1 VRVLWLKCVPVQYFH
16 GKKSMVDTFVQN
28 VRFDERGLIAAIIQ
42 DAATNEVIALRYI
55 DKDTLARSLQTG
67 EADFFAEADSLR
79 RGTYPLLDVRVNL
92 DGESLTVLVRRTGE
106 AAGTTTSK
114 EIRERP
120 RSPKVV
126 PSEVS
131 LVDVSSMEF
140 GLTVNELYA
149 LIADRKE
156 KRPEGSYTTY
166 LFNSGLDKILKKVA
180 EESGE
185 VIIAAK
191 NTASGEMV
199 SELADLF
206 YHLLVLMVERDV
218 KLTDVG
224 DELTQRAAKKQIGSA
239 ES

>member
-1 VRVLWLKCVPVQYFH
+1 MRSPFSFFLQAK
-16 GKKSMVDTFVQN
+16 GSMVETFVQN

-67 EADFFAEADSLR
+67 EADFFAEAGPR
-79 RGTYPLLDVRVNL
+79 HRGTYPLLDVRVNL
-92 DGESLTVLVRRTGE
+92 DGESLTVLVQRTGE
-106 AAGTTTSK
+106 AVQTAASK
-114 EIRERP
+114 ETRER
-120 RSPKVV
+120 RRAPKVV

-140 GLTVNELYA
+140 GLTVNDLYA

-166 LFNSGLDKILKKVA
+166 LFDSGLDKILKKVA

-191 NTASGEMV
+191 NTAPHEMV

-206 YHLLVLMVERDV
+206 YHLLVLMVEREV

-224 DELTQRAAKKQIGSA
+224 DELTHRAAKKQIGSA
-239 ES
+239 EP